1 MRRALPVL
9 LLALVAA
16 GCTASEPTP
25 APASAAPASAAPVTS
40 SAAATP
46 VPSAAPAPTDTTTPA
61 PLPPIPADPVP
72 GEVVRSTFSPGEVRN
87 GSATHRFSG
96 RPVTVHIICAEHQ
109 GMVDVELWVDGARHN
124 GATTSCE
131 APHFIEDASF
141 GQGDKRVELRVQPSA
156 GASGVAYVTDGEI

>member
-1 MRRALPVL
+1 M
-9 LLALVAA
+9 
-16 GCTASEPTP
+16 
-25 APASAAPASAAPVTS
+25 TS

-109 GMVDVELWVDGARHN
+109 GMVDGVERISFSNDC
-124 GATTSCE
+124 TTP
-131 APHFIEDASF
+131 AFTVEDASF
-141 GQGDKRVELRVQPSA
+141 TAGRHEVVFQVEPSGGAQGVVYLLEGD
-156 GASGVAYVTDGEI
+156 I

>member
-16 GCTASEPTP
+16 GCTASEPGP
-25 APASAAPASAAPVTS
+25 AT
-40 SAAATP
+40 T
-46 VPSAAPAPTDTTTPA
+46 PSAAQATPAEPRPTAASTPADSVETNTPA

-131 APHFIEDASF
+131 APYFIEDASF